1 MLHGALPALLAA
13 VLYNVQ
19 FVATAPVAAMWLK
32 YYVRTVEFDTD
43 MGVVPPSVQGPAVH
57 GRRERHGRG
66 VLPHADD
73 GDRGAVQQRQ
83 AAQDGRLRRVHA

>member
-19 FVATAPVAAMWLK
+19 FVAKSHLESMWLK

-43 MGVVPPSVQGPAVH
+43 MGVVPSSIQGPALH
-57 GRRERHGRG
+57 GHRERHEEGC
-66 VLPHADD
+66 LPC
-73 GDRGAVQQRQ
+73 
-83 AAQDGRLRRVHA
+83 

>member
-1 MLHGALPALLAA
+1 MGPLPLLAA

-43 MGVVPPSVQGPAVH
+43 MGVVPSSIQGPAVH
-57 GRRERHGRG
+57 GHRERHAS
-66 VLPHADD
+66 HADD

-83 AAQDGRLRRVHA
+83 DAQDGRLCRVHA

>member
-43 MGVVPPSVQGPAVH
+43 MGVVPSSVH
-57 GRRERHGRG
+57 GEEGIVG
-66 VLPHADD
+66 VRNLHPLIPA
-73 GDRGAVQQRQ
+73 
-83 AAQDGRLRRVHA
+83 

>member
-1 MLHGALPALLAA
+1 MSALLKRVGLPCMCSMGPLPLLAA

-43 MGVVPPSVQGPAVH
+43 MGVVPSSMQAGPALH
-57 GRRERHGRG
+57 RHRERHEEGC
-66 VLPHADD
+66 LPC
-73 GDRGAVQQRQ
+73 
-83 AAQDGRLRRVHA
+83 

>member
-32 YYVRTVEFDTD
+32 YYVCTVEFDTD
-43 MGVVPPSVQGPAVH
+43 MGVVPSSIQGPALH
-57 GRRERHGRG
+57 GHRDRHEEGC
-66 VLPHADD
+66 LPC
-73 GDRGAVQQRQ
+73 
-83 AAQDGRLRRVHA
+83 

>member
-1 MLHGALPALLAA
+1 MGSMGPVPLLAA
-13 VLYNVQ
+13 VLFNVQ

-43 MGVVPPSVQGPAVH
+43 MGVVPSSAQGPAVH

>member
-1 MLHGALPALLAA
+1 MCSMGPLPLLAA

-43 MGVVPPSVQGPAVH
+43 MGVVPSSIQGHALH
-57 GRRERHGRG
+57 GHRERHGEG
-66 VLPHADD
+66 CLPC
-73 GDRGAVQQRQ
+73 
-83 AAQDGRLRRVHA
+83 

>member
-1 MLHGALPALLAA
+1 MCSMGPLPLLAA

-43 MGVVPPSVQGPAVH
+43 MGVVPSSVQGPALH
-57 GRRERHGRG
+57 GRRERHGEG
-66 VLPHADD
+66 YLPC
-73 GDRGAVQQRQ
+73 
-83 AAQDGRLRRVHA
+83 